1 MNELAEQMAGN
12 YISRITDGTC
22 PAEAAIRYLSLSTDV
37 ERAADHFVNIA
48 KVAA

>member
-22 PAEAAIRYLSLSTDV
+22 PAGAAIRYLSLSTDV